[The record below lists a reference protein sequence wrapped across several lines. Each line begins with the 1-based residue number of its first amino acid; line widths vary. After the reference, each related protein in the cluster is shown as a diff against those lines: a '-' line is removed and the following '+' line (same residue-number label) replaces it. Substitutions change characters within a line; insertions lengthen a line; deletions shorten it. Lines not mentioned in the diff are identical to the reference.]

1 MPANLTPAYYEA
13 EEEYRQAGTIEEK
26 LKGLRRMLAVMP
38 KHKGTDHL
46 RADLRTRMSKL
57 RDQAETQSRSGSRWN
72 PYTVRKEGAG
82 QVALV
87 GLANAGKSHLMA
99 ALTGAKPRVAD
110 YPYTTLEPQP
120 AMHRYENVHIQLVD
134 LPPIDMHHTS
144 GWIRSLVR
152 QADVLLVVLDLAS
165 DPVESLELVLEE
177 LTNIGLEP
185 VVRLPAGTDDEVGT
199 VSRAKAGAGRRYA
212 PGPSRCWGGRRRL
225 AGAVRS
231 AVLHVGGQRD
241 RWRRVGRA
249 GPLALRSPRHGA
261 RPHAG

>member
-134 LPPIDMHHTS
+134 LPPIDMHQHQRLDTVA
-144 GWIRSLVR
+144 GAAGGRAARRPRSCVR
-152 QADVLLVVLDLAS
+152 
-165 DPVESLELVLEE
+165 P
-177 LTNIGLEP
+177 G
-185 VVRLPAGTDDEVGT
+185 GF
-199 VSRAKAGAGRRYA
+199 AGAG
-212 PGPSRCWGGRRRL
+212 
-225 AGAVRS
+225 
-231 AVLHVGGQRD
+231 
-241 RWRRVGRA
+241 VGRA
-249 GPLALRSPRHGA
+249 DEHRAWSRSFGCRMALTMRSGGRPSQNGCGSSVRTWTSPVLGKPALPCRRSTVSGFPRWQSA
-261 RPHAG
+261 RPPVMDWTR